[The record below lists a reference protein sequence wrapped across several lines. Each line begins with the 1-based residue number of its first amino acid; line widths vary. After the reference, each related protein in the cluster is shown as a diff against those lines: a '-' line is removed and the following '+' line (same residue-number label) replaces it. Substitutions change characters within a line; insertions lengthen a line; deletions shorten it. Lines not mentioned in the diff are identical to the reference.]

1 MNFADVIA
9 ILDDSVGG
17 PDADVASHGPFWRG
31 ITRDRFVA
39 MKIGGR
45 PLVILGDGDNSNLVK
60 SLRGQ
65 APFGSDL
72 PEPPV
77 GAVTPA
83 MPAYLPPV
91 TSDSIKRIV
100 QWINDGCREV

>member
-1 MNFADVIA
+1 MNFKDVIA

-17 PDADVASHGPFWRG
+17 PDAEVVSHGPFWRG

-39 MKIGGR
+39 MRIGGR
-45 PLVILGDGDNSNLVK
+45 QLVIPGDGDNSSLVK

-72 PEPPV
+72 PEPPE
-77 GAVTPA
+77 GAVTPM
-83 MPAYLPPV
+83 MPAYRPPV
-91 TSDSIKRIV
+91 PEASIGQIV
-100 QWINDGCREV
+100 QWIDDGCPE

>member
-1 MNFADVIA
+1 MNFEDVVG

-17 PDADVASHGPFWRG
+17 PEAEVASHGPFWRG

-39 MKIGGR
+39 MRVGGR
-45 PLVILGDGDNSNLVK
+45 RLVAPGDGDNSNLVK

-72 PEPPV
+72 PGPPE
-77 GAVTPA
+77 GAVTPM

-91 TSDSIKRIV
+91 PAESIKRIV
-100 QWINDGCREV
+100 EWIDDGCPEG

>member
-1 MNFADVIA
+1 MKFTDVIA

-45 PLVILGDGDNSNLVK
+45 LLVIPGNGNGSNLVK
-60 SLRGQ
+60 SLRGEP
-65 APFGSDL
+65 PFGSDV
-72 PEPPV
+72 PDPPA
-77 GAVTPA
+77 GALIPV

-91 TSDSIKRIV
+91 EEDSIRRVV
-100 QWINDGCREV
+100 QWIDDGCPEA

>member
-1 MNFADVIA
+1 MKFTDVIA

-45 PLVILGDGDNSNLVK
+45 PLVIPGDGDNSNLVK

-77 GAVTPA
+77 GAVTPV
-83 MPAYLPPV
+83 MPAYLPPLAPE
-91 TSDSIKRIV
+91 SIDKIV
-100 QWINDGCREV
+100 QWINDGCPEV

>member
-1 MNFADVIA
+1 MNFIDVIA

-31 ITRDRFVA
+31 ITRDRFIT

-45 PLVILGDGDNSNLVK
+45 PLVIPGDGDNSNLVK

-65 APFGSDL
+65 PPFGSDL
-72 PEPPV
+72 PQPPA
-77 GAVTPA
+77 GALIPA
-83 MPAYLPPV
+83 MPAYLPLIPE
-91 TSDSIKRIV
+91 DSIARIV
-100 QWINDGCREV
+100 GWIDDGCPEQ

>member
-1 MNFADVIA
+1 MNFTDVIA

-45 PLVILGDGDNSNLVK
+45 PLVVPGDGDNSNLVK

-77 GAVTPA
+77 GAVIPA
-83 MPAYLPPV
+83 MPAYLPPLAPEAI
-91 TSDSIKRIV
+91 DRIV
-100 QWINDGCREV
+100 QWINEGCPEV

>member
-1 MNFADVIA
+1 MNFTDVIA

-45 PLVILGDGDNSNLVK
+45 PLVIPGDGNSSNLVK
-60 SLRGQ
+60 SLRGLP
-65 APFGSDL
+65 PFGSDL
-72 PEPPV
+72 PEPPA
-77 GAVTPA
+77 GALIPV
-83 MPAYLPPV
+83 MPAYFPPLAE
-91 TSDSIKRIV
+91 DYIDRIV
-100 QWINDGCREV
+100 RWIDDGCPEA

>member
-1 MNFADVIA
+1 MNFKDVIA

-17 PDADVASHGPFWRG
+17 PDAEVASHGPFWRDV
-31 ITRDRFVA
+31 TRDRFVA
-39 MKIGGR
+39 MRIGGR
-45 PLVILGDGDNSNLVK
+45 PLVIPGDGGNSNLVK

-72 PEPPV
+72 PDPPK
-77 GAVTPA
+77 GAVTPM

-91 TSDSIKRIV
+91 PAESIERIV
-100 QWINDGCREV
+100 AWIDDHCPEG

>member
-1 MNFADVIA
+1 MNFKDVIA
-9 ILDDSVGG
+9 ILDESVGG

-45 PLVILGDGDNSNLVK
+45 RLVTPGDGENSNLVK

-72 PEPPV
+72 PEPPE
-77 GAVTPA
+77 GAVTPT

-91 TSDSIKRIV
+91 PEESINDVIR
-100 QWINDGCREV
+100 WINADCPED